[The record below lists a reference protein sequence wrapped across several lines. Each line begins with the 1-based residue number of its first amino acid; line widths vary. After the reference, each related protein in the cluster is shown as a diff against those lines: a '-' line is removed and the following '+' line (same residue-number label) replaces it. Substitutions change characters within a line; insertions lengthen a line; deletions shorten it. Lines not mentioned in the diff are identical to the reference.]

1 MGSLTAWTQP
11 GSVGIVAGGTM
22 TFSLDPGLVGKLA
35 DLGIGISADDL
46 AGEPSPDTFSL
57 AVGSGEL
64 ALPGDAVTVVAGGT
78 LGLTQNLLSRSGS
91 AVESTL
97 TLAAPSV
104 DLGAGTFE
112 AELDGSS
119 SDRGGSLNFGSVGR
133 IGIGSTTVAPGELI
147 VDPAAHTVALPR
159 NVTVMLSS
167 IGAEVLDGF
176 RRLFESTR
184 EEARPQDEIRAGEPL
199 GTVSFSAQA
208 E

>member
-1 MGSLTAWTQP
+1 
-11 GSVGIVAGGTM
+11 M

-35 DLGIGISADDL
+35 DLDIGISADDL

-91 AVESTL
+91 AVRSTL
-97 TLAAPSV
+97 TLAGPS
-104 DLGAGTFE
+104 LGLPDGTFE
-112 AELDGSS
+112 AELSGFSSVHDPLNVGSP
-119 SDRGGSLNFGSVGR
+119 GR
-133 IGIGSTTVAPGELI
+133 IEIGTTTVAPGELA
-147 VDPAAHTVALPR
+147 VDPVARTVALPR